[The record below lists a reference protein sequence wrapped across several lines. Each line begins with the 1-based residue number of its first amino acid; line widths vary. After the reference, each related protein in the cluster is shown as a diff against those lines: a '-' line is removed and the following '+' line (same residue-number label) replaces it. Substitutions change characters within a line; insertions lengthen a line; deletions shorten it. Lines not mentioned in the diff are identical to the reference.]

1 MRLAVPTL
9 LMVLALT
16 ACSNPAEPQRE
27 TRAAQ
32 PPPGATLATPDGADE
47 AAPARQSLPCPAP
60 AQRELVGRRHRI
72 VGHSFG
78 WPEPFR
84 SPPLPDRHNKILW
97 ELQRTGQAGDTA
109 DLLITAS
116 LNGSEI
122 VIHRRVEGH
131 VTPGRSRPSII
142 DMPEPGCWT
151 FTLAWGAERDTVS
164 LRYRTSG

>member
-1 MRLAVPTL
+1 MRLAAPTL
-9 LMVLALT
+9 LMVLAFT
-16 ACSNPAEPQRE
+16 ACSNAVEPQRE
-27 TRAAQ
+27 ARAT
-32 PPPGATLATPDGADE
+32 PPSGATLATLEGVESATPV
-47 AAPARQSLPCPAP
+47 RQSLPCYAA

-84 SPPLPDRHNKILW
+84 SPPLPNRHNKILW
-97 ELQRTGQAGDTA
+97 ELQWTGHAADTA

-116 LNGSEI
+116 LNGSEM

-151 FTLAWGAERDTVS
+151 FSLAWGAERDTVS
-164 LRYRTSG
+164 VRYRSSG

>member
-1 MRLAVPTL
+1 
-9 LMVLALT
+9 MVLALP
-16 ACSNPAEPQRE
+16 ACSNPVEPQRE
-27 TRAAQ
+27 TRAA
-32 PPPGATLATPDGADE
+32 PSPRGATLATPDGRGE
-47 AAPARQSLPCPAP
+47 ASPARQSLPCPAP
-60 AQRELVGRRHRI
+60 AQRELVGSRHRI

-84 SPPLPDRHNKILW
+84 SPPLLDRHNKILW
-97 ELQRTGQAGDTA
+97 ELQRTGQAADTA

-151 FTLAWGAERDTVS
+151 FTLAWGAERDTVAV
-164 LRYRTSG
+164 RYRTSG

>member
-9 LMVLALT
+9 LMVLAFT
-16 ACSNPAEPQRE
+16 GCSNPVESQRE
-27 TRAAQ
+27 TRAT
-32 PPPGATLATPDGADE
+32 PPPGATLATPGGVESAT
-47 AAPARQSLPCPAP
+47 PARQPLPCPAA
-60 AQRELVGRRHRI
+60 AQRELVGRRHHI

-78 WPEPFR
+78 WPAPLR

-97 ELQRTGQAGDTA
+97 QLQRTGHAADTA

-116 LNGSEI
+116 LNGSEM

-142 DMPEPGCWT
+142 DTPEPGCWT
-151 FTLAWGAERDTVS
+151 FSLAWGAERDTVS
-164 LRYRTSG
+164 VRYRSSG